1 MMHQFDRFLDW
12 YKSKT
17 SWALGFLFIT
27 HIIQIPHMIWVGD
40 VYLETGTIAYI
51 NPVADFIM
59 YGIDLIEIPNI
70 INVTFLFLAHIR
82 KGKK

>member
-1 MMHQFDRFLDW
+1 MQKLNKFLDW
-12 YKSKT
+12 YKTKT
-17 SWALGFLFIT
+17 SWALAFLFVT

-70 INVTFLFLAHIR
+70 INVSLLFLAHVR